1 MLSCQ
6 KSIRELGVIVVLKSK
21 LFVGKPVG
29 YRLSVLWLGLCAF
42 FSIFGNLL
50 PLPSWDFSD
59 PDVLGVGMFSPGHF
73 FGTDYIGVDQLS
85 AIIHG
90 TRYSLGIAFTT
101 VFFAMVIGGFLG
113 ILAAYRRGW
122 VDAVISMY
130 FNTTL
135 SIPTLILVVTMVAV
149 FASPDPFD
157 PTTTIPRILVVIIAI
172 TFVLI
177 PVLGRLARSS
187 ALSWTGR
194 EFVLVAKS
202 LGMKPRSILWHHIVP
217 NVLPAMLSVGFLAA
231 GVVIIVEGGL
241 ALLGAGAEPGASW
254 GSLLARNR
262 GDIALIPH
270 TTFIPVV
277 FITITVMVLNYFGD
291 YFRNR
296 IDSRESRI

>member
-1 MLSCQ
+1 MALNP
-6 KSIRELGVIVVLKSK
+6 KILAN
-21 LFVGKPVG
+21 KPIG
-29 YRLSVLWLGLCAF
+29 YRLSVLWLGVCAI
-42 FSIFGNLL
+42 FSVFGELF
-50 PLPSWDFSD
+50 PLPAWDYSNS
-59 PDVLGVGMFSPGHF
+59 DVLGVGMFSPGHL

-90 TRYSLGIAFTT
+90 TRYSLGIAFVT
-101 VFFAMVIGGFLG
+101 VFFGMVIGGFLG

-135 SIPTLILVVTMVAV
+135 SIPTLILVVTMVAI
-149 FASPDPFD
+149 FASPDPFN
-157 PTTTIPRILVVIIAI
+157 PSTTIPRVFVVIIAI

-202 LGMKPRSILWHHIVP
+202 MGMKPRSILWQHIVP

-241 ALLGAGAEPGASW
+241 ALLGAGADPGASW

-262 GDIALIPH
+262 GDISLIPH
-270 TTFIPVV
+270 TTFVPVF
-277 FITITVMVLNYFGD
+277 FISITVMVLNYFGD
-291 YFRNR
+291 YFRNQ
-296 IDSRESRI
+296 IDGRESRI

>member
-1 MLSCQ
+1 MPLCQ
-6 KSIRELGVIVVLKSK
+6 KLILELGVIVALKDT

-29 YRLSVLWLGLCAF
+29 YRLSVLWLGMCAF
-42 FSIFGNLL
+42 FSIFGDLF
-50 PLPSWDFSD
+50 PLPDWNYSN

-90 TRYSLGIAFTT
+90 TRYSLGIAFIT
-101 VFFAMVIGGFLG
+101 VFFGMVIGGFLG

-135 SIPTLILVVTMVAV
+135 SIPTLILVVTMVAI
-149 FASPDPFD
+149 FASPDPFN
-157 PTTTIPRILVVIIAI
+157 PSTTLPSVVVVIIAI

-177 PVLGRLARSS
+177 PVLGRLARSL

-194 EFVLVAKS
+194 EFVLVSKS
-202 LGMKPRSILWHHIVP
+202 MGMKPRSILWQHIVP

-262 GDIALIPH
+262 GDISLIPH
-270 TTFIPVV
+270 TTFMPVI
-277 FITITVMVLNYFGD
+277 FISITVMVLNYFGD
-291 YFRNR
+291 YFRNQ
-296 IDSRESRI
+296 IDGRESRT

>member
-1 MLSCQ
+1 MALN
-6 KSIRELGVIVVLKSK
+6 LKF
-21 LFVGKPVG
+21 LANKPIG
-29 YRLSVLWLGLCAF
+29 YRLSVLWLGLCVV
-42 FSIFGNLL
+42 FSVFGDFL
-50 PLPSWDFSD
+50 PLPEWNYSN
-59 PDVLGVGMFSPGHF
+59 PDVLGVGMFSPGHL
-73 FGTDYIGVDQLS
+73 FGTDFIGVDQLS

-101 VFFAMVIGGFLG
+101 VFFATVIGGFLG
-113 ILAAYRRGW
+113 ILAAYRRGL

-135 SIPTLILVVTMVAV
+135 SIPTLILVITMVAI
-149 FASPDPFD
+149 FASPDPFN
-157 PTTTIPRILVVIIAI
+157 PTTTIPRVMVVILAV

-177 PVLGRLARSS
+177 PILGRLARSS

-202 LGMKPRSILWHHIVP
+202 LGMKPRSILWQHIVP
-217 NVLPAMLSVGFLAA
+217 NVLPAMLSVGFLAT

-262 GDIALIPH
+262 GDISIIPH
-270 TTFIPVV
+270 TTFVPVL

-291 YFRNR
+291 YFRNQ
-296 IDSRESRI
+296 IDGRESRI

>member
-1 MLSCQ
+1 MALNLKILANKPLGYQLSVMW
-6 KSIRELGVIVVLKSK
+6 LGVCAVFSVFGE
-21 LFVGKPVG
+21 LF
-29 YRLSVLWLGLCAF
+29 
-42 FSIFGNLL
+42 
-50 PLPSWDFSD
+50 PLPKWNYSN

-90 TRYSLGIAFTT
+90 TRYSLGIAFIT
-101 VFFAMVIGGFLG
+101 VFFGMVIGGFLG

-135 SIPTLILVVTMVAV
+135 SIPTLILVVTMVAI
-149 FASPDPFD
+149 FASPDPFN
-157 PTTTIPRILVVIIAI
+157 PTTTIPRVFVVIIAI

-202 LGMKPRSILWHHIVP
+202 MGMKPRSILWQHIVP

-231 GVVIIVEGGL
+231 GVVIIVEGL

-262 GDIALIPH
+262 GDISLIPH
-270 TTFIPVV
+270 TTFVPVF
-277 FITITVMVLNYFGD
+277 FISVTVMVLNYFGD
-291 YFRNR
+291 YFRNQ
-296 IDSRESRI
+296 IDGRESRI

>member
-1 MLSCQ
+1 MALN
-6 KSIRELGVIVVLKSK
+6 LKI
-21 LFVGKPVG
+21 LENKPLG
-29 YRLSVLWLGLCAF
+29 YRLSVMWLGVCAV
-42 FSIFGNLL
+42 FSVFGELF
-50 PLPSWDFSD
+50 PLPEWNYSN

-90 TRYSLGIAFTT
+90 TRYSLGIAFIT

-122 VDAVISMY
+122 VDAVISVY

-135 SIPTLILVVTMVAV
+135 SIPTLILVVTMVAI
-149 FASPDPFD
+149 FASPDPFN
-157 PTTTIPRILVVIIAI
+157 PTTTLPRVFVVIIAI
-172 TFVLI
+172 TFVLV

-202 LGMKPRSILWHHIVP
+202 MGMKPRSILWQHIVP

-262 GDIALIPH
+262 GDISLIPH
-270 TTFIPVV
+270 TTFVPVI
-277 FITITVMVLNYFGD
+277 FISITVMVLNYFGD
-291 YFRNR
+291 YFRNQ
-296 IDSRESRI
+296 IDGRESRI